1 MLHSTLLRSLPLAAA
16 AAFSAA
22 SFAAAAPPDPPP
34 GPAAAADAAPGPVVF
49 APAPGEDC
57 ADALQALID
66 AHPNR
71 TIRIP
76 DGVYVLSHPV
86 ATPASPKRAVSL
98 RLDDFAVLKAAPDW
112 AHTNAMIRL
121 GGSHPANDNASIG
134 SLYGLYGG
142 YIDGSGVADGVSI
155 ESGRE
160 TRIQNTSIRN
170 VRIGIRVFWGANGGS
185 ADCDIRDVNLV
196 GNNRPDSIGLLVQ
209 AFDNSF
215 TNMRIFAFCK
225 GVKIEGGGNLFCNVH
240 PLVSWDL
247 IHSCYDDTVGF
258 WDLENNNTYDRCY
271 ADAFSTGWLFGP
283 KSKNAVLHAPMCYW
297 YASTPGH
304 PHTVLRCEG
313 AFRALVTD
321 LWAGFRDDKATNAV
335 LLVGEPGGHGFLDGI
350 RGLRDDSPALNNPSD
365 VFRDYLRGSLHW

>member
-1 MLHSTLLRSLPLAAA
+1 MSDYKRWRSSDGNDLFKNGNKFWDQNGNSAFQTGNKIWGADSTTAFNDDSGNFWNSSYSTAIHSTG
-16 AAFSAA
+16 
-22 SFAAAAPPDPPP
+22 D
-34 GPAAAADAAPGPVVF
+34 
-49 APAPGEDC
+49 
-57 ADALQALID
+57 
-66 AHPNR
+66 
-71 TIRIP
+71 
-76 DGVYVLSHPV
+76 
-86 ATPASPKRAVSL
+86 
-98 RLDDFAVLKAAPDW
+98 
-112 AHTNAMIRL
+112 
-121 GGSHPANDNASIG
+121 
-134 SLYGLYGG
+134 
-142 YIDGSGVADGVSI
+142 
-155 ESGRE
+155 
-160 TRIQNTSIRN
+160 
-170 VRIGIRVFWGANGGS
+170 VFWGANGGS